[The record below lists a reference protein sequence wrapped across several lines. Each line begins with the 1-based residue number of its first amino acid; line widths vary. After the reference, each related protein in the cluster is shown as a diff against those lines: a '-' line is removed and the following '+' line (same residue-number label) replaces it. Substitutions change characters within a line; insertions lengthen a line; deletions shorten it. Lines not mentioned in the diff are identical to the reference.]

1 MKKILIILLI
11 LFISGCANQIS
22 LEKFG
27 VVKERMLSDD
37 LNLPVLSTKDFVKV
51 NVSYTDKLFLDGNC
65 KRIIMPI
72 HSMQIY
78 SIDTGMNG
86 KIDYRP
92 QTHDLMKDIFD
103 GFGIEL
109 LMIKIDDIENEIYK
123 ARFIVRQGNKVLDLD
138 ARPSD
143 SIAMAVRYGKDVYVK
158 KSLMDKGEKIC

>member
-11 LFISGCANQIS
+11 LLIGGCANQD
-22 LEKFG
+22 LEKFE
-27 VVKERMLSDD
+27 VVKERMLSND

-51 NVSYTDKLFLDGNC
+51 NISYTDKLFLDGNC
-65 KRIIMPI
+65 KRIVMPI

-78 SIDTGMNG
+78 SIDSGVKG
-86 KIDYRP
+86 RVDYRP

-103 GFGIEL
+103 GFDIEL
-109 LMIKIDDIENEIYK
+109 LMVKIDDIENEIYK
-123 ARFIVRQGNKVLDLD
+123 SRFILRLGNKVLDLD

-158 KSLMDKGEKIC
+158 KSLIEKGEKIC